1 MANNKNYDILGK
13 ILSDSQSR
21 DTFGY
26 YADLPNG
33 GRKWIGNQ
41 ADMDEFL
48 RECASQGGASGYT
61 SDVGNRYEDI
71 EKYLRS

>member
-1 MANNKNYDILGK
+1 MAKNKNYEILDK

-41 ADMDEFL
+41 SDLDEFL
-48 RECASQGGASGYT
+48 RECGGQGGPSGYT
-61 SDVGNRYEDI
+61 SDNGNRYEDI
-71 EKYLRS
+71 ERYLRS